1 MKIYFTSIIIE
12 ISKRDRGKIFKRS
25 EKRKKT
31 LLYIDDSGKITT
43 ISGFSVSISKIRKKQ
58 ESKHAVRPDFI

>member
-1 MKIYFTSIIIE
+1 VEKY
-12 ISKRDRGKIFKRS
+12 SKDQRNA
-25 EKRKKT
+25 KK

-58 ESKHAVRPDFI
+58 ESKHAARPDFIQKIKALFS

>member
-12 ISKRDRGKIFKRS
+12 ISKRDRGKIFNRS

-31 LLYIDDSGKITT
+31 LLYIDDSGKIRT
-43 ISGFSVSISKIRKKQ
+43 ISEFSVSISKISKKQ
-58 ESKHAVRPDFI
+58 ESKHAARPDFI